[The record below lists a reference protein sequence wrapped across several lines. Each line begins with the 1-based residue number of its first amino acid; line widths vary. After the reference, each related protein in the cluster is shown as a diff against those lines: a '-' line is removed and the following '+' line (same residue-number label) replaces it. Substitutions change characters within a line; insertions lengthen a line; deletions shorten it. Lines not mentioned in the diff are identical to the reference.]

1 MGSSALARGNAT
13 QQDLEAMA
21 AAFRDWAAHT
31 DAFWAFIHVAAL
43 ARKAG

>member
-1 MGSSALARGNAT
+1 
-13 QQDLEAMA
+13 MA
-21 AAFRDWAAHT
+21 AAFRAWSVHP